1 MLQASG
7 AGRREPAQFEFVFE
21 LLDELVLVEVLVDE
35 LVPVLLWESLS
46 VVQLPLEQLLERELD
61 LLVDLETVTDL
72 LPIRMGAL
80 PRAENGTIA
89 GIDAGSGPASA
100 AEKVRTA
107 LAKIAAE
114 AKRWNLAIAHAP
126 LRGTPKRYL
135 NMAMRG
141 A

>member
-1 MLQASG
+1 M
-7 AGRREPAQFEFVFE
+7 FE

-61 LLVDLETVTDL
+61 LLVDLETVTDR

-80 PRAENGTIA
+80 PTAKNGIA
-89 GIDAGSGPASA
+89 GFAAGTGPASA

-114 AKRWNLAIAHAP
+114 VKRWNLAIAHAP
-126 LRGTPKRYL
+126 LRGTPKRHL